1 MAVDNNSGPD
11 INSRLNM
18 MQFGQGSSGG
28 GGGSGGGIPDKAS
41 QKIED
46 KFTVWLN
53 RAFGFNFDSLG
64 IGLFSRITPPPGSFL
79 GKMINQGA
87 AGFSAP
93 GSSTTNFL
101 LKSAQIESL
110 KDYSKLTKPAIQNPE
125 IGGGFPVSNIP
136 LARLGGLSPLNTGGT
151 QQAAGIGMA

>member
-18 MQFGQGSSGG
+18 MQFGQASSGG
-28 GGGSGGGIPDKAS
+28 GGMPDKSS

-46 KFTVWLN
+46 KVTVWFN

-64 IGLFSRITPPPGSFL
+64 VGLFSRITPPPNSFL

-87 AGFSAP
+87 PSFGAP

-101 LKSAQIESL
+101 LKSAQVESL
-110 KDYSKLTKPAIQNPE
+110 KDFSKLAKPAIQNPE

-136 LARLGGLSPLNTGGT
+136 LTRLGSLSPLNTGGT
-151 QQAAGIGMA
+151 QQAAGMGLA